1 MKSKYLTAE
10 LEIRGITYTIGIPT
24 QDVAQSFIEHGIEVQ
39 IISPDGNLGMLDN
52 SWAIEPQIR
61 DSVFPLVKPK
71 ENHPYGWYR
80 KFEKK
85 KR

>member
-1 MKSKYLTAE
+1 MKSKYLTFDS
-10 LEIRGITYTIGIPT
+10 EIRGITYTVGVPT
-24 QDVAQSFIEHGIEVQ
+24 QDVAQAFIEHGIEVQ
-39 IISPDGNLGMLDN
+39 IISPNKNLGMLDN
-52 SWAIEPQIR
+52 SWSIAPQIR
-61 DSVFPLVKPK
+61 DLVFPLIEPK

>member
-1 MKSKYLTAE
+1 MKSKYLTTE
-10 LEIRGITYTIGIPT
+10 SEIRGIALAVGVPT
-24 QDVAQSFIEHGIEVQ
+24 QYVAQAFIEHGIKVQ
-39 IISPDGNLGMLDN
+39 IISPDGNLGILDN
-52 SWAIEPQIR
+52 CWVIEPQIGNL
-61 DSVFPLVKPK
+61 VFPLIEPK

>member
-10 LEIRGITYTIGIPT
+10 SEIRGIAYTVGVPT
-24 QDVAQSFIEHGIEVQ
+24 QEVAQAFIEHGIEVQ
-39 IISPDGNLGMLDN
+39 IISPDGNLGILDN
-52 SWAIEPQIR
+52 SWNIEPQIR
-61 DSVFPLVKPK
+61 DLVFPLIEPK

>member
-10 LEIRGITYTIGIPT
+10 SEIRGITYALGIPA
-24 QDVAQSFIEHGIEVQ
+24 QDVAQAFIEHGIEVQ
-39 IISPDGNLGMLDN
+39 IISPDGNLGILDN
-52 SWAIEPQIR
+52 SWVIEPQIG
-61 DSVFPLVKPK
+61 DLGFPLIEPK

>member
-1 MKSKYLTAE
+1 MKSKYLTTE
-10 LEIRGITYTIGIPT
+10 SEIRGIAYDVGVTAQY
-24 QDVAQSFIEHGIEVQ
+24 VAQAFIEHGIEVQ
-39 IISPDGNLGMLDN
+39 IISPVKNLGMLDT
-52 SWAIEPQIR
+52 SWVIEPQIR
-61 DSVFPLVKPK
+61 DSVFPLIEPK

>member
-1 MKSKYLTAE
+1 MRSKYLTTE
-10 LEIRGITYTIGIPT
+10 SEIRGIAYTVGVPT
-24 QDVAQSFIEHGIEVQ
+24 QEGAQAFIGHGIDVQ
-39 IISPDGNLGMLDN
+39 IINLNENLEMLYTGCV
-52 SWAIEPQIR
+52 IEPRVQDLI
-61 DSVFPLVKPK
+61 FPLIEPK

>member
-1 MKSKYLTAE
+1 MRSKHLTAE
-10 LEIRGITYTIGIPT
+10 SEMRGIAYAIGIHA
-24 QDVAQSFIEHGIEVQ
+24 QDVAQSFIEHGLKVQ
-39 IISPDGNLGMLDN
+39 IISPNKNLGMLDN
-52 SWAIEPQIR
+52 SWGITPQIR
-61 DSVFPLVKPK
+61 DLVFPLIEPK

>member
-1 MKSKYLTAE
+1 MKSKYLTTE
-10 LEIRGITYTIGIPT
+10 SEIRGITYTVGVPT
-24 QDVAQSFIEHGIEVQ
+24 QDVAQAFIEHGIEVQ
-39 IISPDGNLGMLDN
+39 K
-52 SWAIEPQIR
+52 IR
-61 DSVFPLVKPK
+61 DLFFPLIEPK

>member
-1 MKSKYLTAE
+1 MKSEYLTAE
-10 LEIRGITYTIGIPT
+10 TEIRGIAYALGIPA
-24 QDVAQSFIEHGIEVQ
+24 QDIAQSFIEHGIEVQ
-39 IISPDGNLGMLDN
+39 IISPDKNLGMLDN
-52 SWAIEPQIR
+52 SRAIEPQII
-61 DSVFPLVKPK
+61 DLGFHLIEPK

>member
-1 MKSKYLTAE
+1 MKSKYLTFDS
-10 LEIRGITYTIGIPT
+10 EIRGITYTVGVPT
-24 QDVAQSFIEHGIEVQ
+24 QDVAQAFIEHGIEVQ
-39 IISPDGNLGMLDN
+39 IISPDGNLGMLDS
-52 SWAIEPQIR
+52 SWAVEPQIR
-61 DSVFPLVKPK
+61 DLVFPLIEPK

>member
-10 LEIRGITYTIGIPT
+10 SEIRGITYTVGVPT
-24 QDVAQSFIEHGIEVQ
+24 QDVAQSFIGHGIKVQ
-39 IISPDGNLGMLDN
+39 IISPNKNLGMLDN
-52 SWAIEPQIR
+52 SWGIAPQIR
-61 DSVFPLVKPK
+61 DLVFPLIEPK

>member
-1 MKSKYLTAE
+1 MVGVPA
-10 LEIRGITYTIGIPT
+10 
-24 QDVAQSFIEHGIEVQ
+24 QDVAQAFTEHGIKVQ
-39 IISPDGNLGMLDN
+39 IISPDGNLGIPDN
-52 SWAIEPQIR
+52 SWVIEPQIG
-61 DSVFPLVKPK
+61 DLGFSLIEPK

>member
-1 MKSKYLTAE
+1 MKSKYLTTE
-10 LEIRGITYTIGIPT
+10 SEIRGIAYDVGVTA
-24 QDVAQSFIEHGIEVQ
+24 QDVAQSFIEQGIEVQ
-39 IISPDGNLGMLDN
+39 IISSDKKLGMLDN
-52 SWAIEPQIR
+52 SWGIAPQII
-61 DSVFPLVKPK
+61 DLNFPSIEPK